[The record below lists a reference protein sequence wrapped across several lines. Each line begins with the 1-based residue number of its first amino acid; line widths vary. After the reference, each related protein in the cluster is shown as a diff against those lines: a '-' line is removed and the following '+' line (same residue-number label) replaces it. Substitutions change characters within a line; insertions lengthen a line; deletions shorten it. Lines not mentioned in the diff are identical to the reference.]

1 MSSVFRDTISQV
13 LTRRVAFILVTISIY
28 VCMQLRTTSQKE
40 KIDHKRS
47 IDSGKDMK
55 DFGIQLQALLQKELT
70 KGFPEHVVL

>member
-1 MSSVFRDTISQV
+1 
-13 LTRRVAFILVTISIY
+13 
-28 VCMQLRTTSQKE
+28 MQLRTTSQKE